1 MAFSST
7 YLYRAVSEE
16 HSRETSF
23 FARIQ
28 LPHTHYLFKSMFTHS
43 KIQFPIFLSA
53 CSGCCLRLRYLLLAA
68 TTRQFTGGIINL
80 GKSCISCESA
90 TTPLAQP
97 YNLPKFVDLI
107 NAKTLDQEKLPCA
120 KLPTVLSQCICSSPG
135 AQSKIEEKKRKE
147 KAK

>member
-7 YLYRAVSEE
+7 YLYRSVSEE

-53 CSGCCLRLRYLLLAA
+53 CSGCCLRLRYQYLLLAA

-97 YNLPKFVDLI
+97 CNLPKFVDLI
-107 NAKTLDQEKLPCA
+107 NAKTLDQEKNYLVPNYLPYFPNA
-120 KLPTVLSQCICSSPG
+120 FEAVRERNPK
-135 AQSKIEEKKRKE
+135 
-147 KAK
+147 